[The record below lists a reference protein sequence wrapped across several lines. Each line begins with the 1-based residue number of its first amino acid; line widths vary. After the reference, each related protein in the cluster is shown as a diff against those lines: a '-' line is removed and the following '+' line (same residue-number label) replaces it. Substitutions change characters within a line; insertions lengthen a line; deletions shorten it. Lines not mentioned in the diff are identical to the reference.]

1 MGTLGSKYYVSY
13 YNNQPAV
20 PSALQ
25 DTFVP
30 LDVKSEP
37 FCMSSL
43 LQYSCFPALHAASCA
58 QGLA

>member
-37 FCMSSL
+37 FCMSSCNTHAFL
-43 LQYSCFPALHAASCA
+43 HFMPPAAPR
-58 QGLA
+58 G